1 MPSRQHAGAS
11 FPLIKQS
18 ARQLKGRGL
27 ELALICPT
35 ASTNP
40 SGKLRV

>member
-1 MPSRQHAGAS
+1 MPALHFHS
-11 FPLIKQS
+11 IKQS

-27 ELALICPT
+27 ELALICT
-35 ASTNP
+35 AASKNP